1 MADSLWID
9 DGYTQTRTVPAA
21 PGLYPDL
28 VVVFRPALSRERK
41 AYHQKGANPDPA
53 VLDNHETD
61 LIARYVASLNGQEL
75 KDKDRLARLKPA
87 VRAILVDLVLGYSPA
102 DEARDAKN

>member
-1 MADSLWID
+1 MSDALYIE

-21 PGLYPDL
+21 AGLYPEL
-28 VVVFRPALSRERK
+28 VVVYRPALARERK
-41 AYHQKGANPDPA
+41 AYHAKGQSPDPA

-61 LIARYVASLNGQEL
+61 LIGKYVVSVNGGEME
-75 KDKDRLARLKPA
+75 KGKTARLKPA
-87 VRAILVDLVLGYSPA
+87 VRAILVDLVLGYAPA